1 MGTSPRYGLETRN
14 LDMKKYPPIYLSMTG
29 FWAADLLFGRGV
41 PNEPA
46 KS

>member
-14 LDMKKYPPIYLSMTG
+14 LEVKKYPPIYVSMTG
-29 FWAADLLFGRGV
+29 FWAADFLFVRGV
-41 PNEPA
+41 PNESA